1 MRVKKL
7 LINFFV
13 GIICIGF
20 TSNLLA
26 QAPGDRIPDRFIV
39 ELAPGVDAGSVAD
52 FHGVVP
58 DHVYEHAIN
67 GFAGFVPPG
76 RINALRNDPL
86 VVSVAPDRIVTAN
99 PKGGN
104 GGKKGDGGTQP
115 PATQT
120 VPSGVARIGASP
132 GSLNP
137 NFTGN
142 GIGVAILDTGVD
154 SGHADLRVAA
164 DNFSAFGSTGQDDH
178 GHGTHVSGIVA
189 AVNNDLDVVGVAHD
203 ATIYAVKILNSSGS
217 GSDSTIIAGLD
228 WVMSHYNITS
238 PPIRVVNMSLGRPGT
253 LSDSP
258 ALRRAI
264 QNIHGAG
271 ITVVVSAGN
280 NCDKEVSEK
289 VPATYPEVIAVA
301 STTARAGNN
310 RCRFLSNPIGQ
321 DTASYFSTDG
331 AFDVQTNIGVSISA
345 PGEANEDV
353 NRGCMIKSVGILST
367 QLGGGTTRM
376 SGTSMSAPHVAGVA
390 ALLYQQAGGT
400 LSPETVQNAI
410 RSGADLS
417 GVSPLDNPSS
427 CYSFDGVREGILSAP
442 GALSVYPNP

>member
-13 GIICIGF
+13 GVICIGF

-39 ELAPGVDAGSVAD
+39 ELAPGVDAGSVAG

-76 RINALRNDPL
+76 RITALRNDPL
-86 VVSVAPDRIVTAN
+86 VVSVAPDRIVKAN

-104 GGKKGDGGTQP
+104 GGNKGGGNNP
-115 PATQT
+115 PPTATQT
-120 VPSGVARIGASP
+120 VPSGVARIGAAP
-132 GSLNP
+132 GSLN
-137 NFTGN
+137 FTGD

-154 SGHADLRVAA
+154 FGHADLRVAA
-164 DNFSAFGSTGQDDH
+164 DSFSAFGSTGQDDD

-189 AVNNDLDVVGVAHD
+189 AIDNNLDVVGVAPA
-203 ATIYAVKILNSSGS
+203 ATIYAVKILNSNGS
-217 GSDSTIIAGLD
+217 GSDSTVIAGLD
-228 WVMSHYNITS
+228 WVMGYNNIS
-238 PPIRVVNMSLGRPGT
+238 PSIPIRVVNMSLGRPGT
-253 LSDSP
+253 LEEDDP
-258 ALRRAI
+258 LHDAI
-264 QNIHGAG
+264 QAVHGAG

-280 NCDKEVSEK
+280 SCDKEVSEK

-301 STTARAGNN
+301 STTAEAGSNK
-310 RCRFLSNPIGQ
+310 CRFLTNPIDQ
-321 DTASYFSTDG
+321 DTASYFTTDG
-331 AFDVQTNIGVSISA
+331 AFNDQTNIGVSISA
-345 PGEANEDV
+345 PGEAREDV

-390 ALLYQQAGGT
+390 ALLYEQANGT
-400 LSPETVQNAI
+400 LSPETVRDKI
-410 RSGADLS
+410 MTGANQWNDA
-417 GVSPLDNPSS
+417 PLANPSS
-427 CYSFDGVREGILSAP
+427 CYSFDGAKEGILSAP
-442 GALSVYPNP
+442 GALSN

>member
-7 LINFFV
+7 LVNLFV
-13 GIICIGF
+13 VVICIGF
-20 TSNLLA
+20 TSNLFA

-39 ELAPGVDAGSVAD
+39 ELAPGVDAGSVAG
-52 FHGVVP
+52 FHGVIP
-58 DHVYEHAIN
+58 DHIYGKAIN

-104 GGKKGDGGTQP
+104 GGNKGGGNNQP

-120 VPSGVARIGASP
+120 VPSGVARIGATP
-132 GSLNP
+132 GSLS
-137 NFTGN
+137 FTGN
-142 GIGVAILDTGVD
+142 GIGVAVLDTGVD
-154 SGHADLRVAA
+154 SGHADLNVAA
-164 DNFSAFGSTGQDDH
+164 DSFSAFGSTGQDDH

-189 AVNNDLDVVGVAHD
+189 AVNNDLDVVGVAPN
-203 ATIYAVKILNSSGS
+203 ATIYAVKILDSSGN
-217 GSDSTIIAGLD
+217 GSDSTIIAGLE
-228 WVMSHYNITS
+228 WVMNQYKITS

-258 ALRRAI
+258 ALRNAI

-280 NCDKEVSEK
+280 SCDKEVSEK

-301 STTARAGNN
+301 STTAGAGNN
-310 RCRFLSNPIGQ
+310 RCRFLSDPIGQ

-331 AFDVQTNIGVSISA
+331 AFDDQTNIGVSISA
-345 PGEANEDV
+345 PGEAREDV

-390 ALLYQQAGGT
+390 ALLYEQAGGT
-400 LSPETVQNAI
+400 LSPETVRNAI
-410 RSGADLS
+410 RSSADLS
-417 GVSPLDNPSS
+417 GTPPPPKDNPSS
-427 CYSFDGVREGILSAP
+427 CVKYRTGTE
-442 GALSVYPNP
+442 